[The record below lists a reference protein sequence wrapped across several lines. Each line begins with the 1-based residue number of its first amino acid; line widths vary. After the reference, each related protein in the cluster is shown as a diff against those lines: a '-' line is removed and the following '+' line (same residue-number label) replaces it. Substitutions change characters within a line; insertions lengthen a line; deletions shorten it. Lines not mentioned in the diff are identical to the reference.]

1 MLVVVEKQQSM
12 PKQGVSSVFALG
24 MNFGQWLGVL
34 AGFRLPVMLVRPC
47 DWKKG
52 YVPAKADKSLSV
64 GVVLR
69 RWPDV
74 PIPFKKYHGRAEAV
88 LLADVARRE
97 WSKGAGVLVVGAER
111 SADVLQA
118 YGSLASCS
126 A

>member
-1 MLVVVEKQQSM
+1 M